1 MKMVKCKTLQPVSTG
16 KSPKGHPTEFYELGS
31 IIELNENDFK
41 ILEKGGYVQ
50 RSAPAA
56 KVEEN
61 PQLGKEYN
69 AEKRKLEQEKREK
82 GRK

>member
-1 MKMVKCKTLQPVSTG
+1 
-16 KSPKGHPTEFYELGS
+16 
-31 IIELNENDFK
+31 LNENDFK